1 MRAIGVYNCGGPE
14 ALQMIELPEPH
25 AVPGQVRIS
34 VRAATVNPVDAV
46 IRAGAAVAFRTAS
59 PPSCQGK
66 VPGQGP
72 VFDLDLVCGPL
83 SVTAG

>member
-25 AVPGQVRIS
+25 AGPGQVRIS

-46 IRAGAAVAFRTAS
+46 IRAGASRSARRHRPHAKAKYQV
-59 PPSCQGK
+59 K
-66 VPGQGP
+66 GQFLILILY
-72 VFDLDLVCGPL
+72 VDH
-83 SVTAG
+83 